1 MIHSLLDIHM
11 SCLPFTFCT
20 FQTVGQGSF
29 GVVCK
34 GRWRGDYVAVKHIES
49 EAERKAFAIELRQLS
64 RVCHDNIVKLHGA
77 CTVNRFCLVM
87 EYAEGGSLFN
97 GKTTY
102 YYTNYKTCFLTI
114 PHIFLLLKT
123 SIYPCLPLSPSSTKV
138 NVSKI
143 AEIICEFGEFYIFVS
158 FQSKVVSS
166 FSLFCLSPKDIL
178 PLLWTNR
185 MNKKENSYS
194 SSKF

>member
-1 MIHSLLDIHM
+1 MVTAAAIFKKNMSSIQNSQHLL
-11 SCLPFTFCT
+11 LP

-77 CTVNRFCLVM
+77 CTINRFCLVM

-97 GKTTY
+97 GKRTY
-102 YYTNYKTCFLTI
+102 CSPITKLVFLLFLTLFI
-114 PHIFLLLKT
+114 LIKT
-123 SIYPCLPLSPSSTKV
+123 TIYPCLPFPPPSIKV
-138 NVSKI
+138 KKI
-143 AEIICEFGEFYIFVS
+143 NCR
-158 FQSKVVSS
+158 K
-166 FSLFCLSPKDIL
+166 SL
-178 PLLWTNR
+178 
-185 MNKKENSYS
+185 
-194 SSKF
+194 

>member
-1 MIHSLLDIHM
+1 MSSIQNSQHLL
-11 SCLPFTFCT
+11 LP

-77 CTVNRFCLVM
+77 CTINRFCLVM

-97 GKTTY
+97 GKRTLCSLIT
-102 YYTNYKTCFLTI
+102 KLVFLLFLTLFI
-114 PHIFLLLKT
+114 LIKT
-123 SIYPCLPLSPSSTKV
+123 IIYPCLPFP
-138 NVSKI
+138 
-143 AEIICEFGEFYIFVS
+143 
-158 FQSKVVSS
+158 
-166 FSLFCLSPKDIL
+166 P
-178 PLLWTNR
+178 PP
-185 MNKKENSYS
+185 
-194 SSKF
+194 